1 MCLAILIL
9 VDFNSPSNYGGKII
23 PGFLS
28 VSCQIQQL
36 QWLEGREDG
45 RGLLCQRW
53 PAPSPKVAPTP
64 ETSERSRVFVIL
76 PCWRRRSRSSG
87 CRRGLWA
94 AWGSRVSGT
103 GMSTPRSPNIS
114 SPGREASGRLSE
126 DSSVSVW
133 ARNSHCCV
141 IANAHAHGRCVMI
154 FSILVKRLVSPVAG
168 EQNMD
173 ALWKTIVV
181 VLLLC
186 RVSARRLLR
195 AIVIVLAGPLLAVG
209 SGEVDLFLADQLRA
223 LRGDQFVRRPLP
235 GRVSPTARDSA
246 GRQTELLLVHCRRCN
261 HAARAR
267 IDVSR

>member
-1 MCLAILIL
+1 M

-53 PAPSPKVAPTP
+53 PAPSLRVAPTP
-64 ETSERSRVFVIL
+64 GTFERSWVFVIL
-76 PCWRRRSRSSG
+76 PCWRPRSRSSD

-94 AWGSRVSGT
+94 GWGNRVSGT
-103 GMSTPRSPNIS
+103 DMSTPRSPNIS

-126 DSSVSVW
+126 DSSV
-133 ARNSHCCV
+133 CV
-141 IANAHAHGRCVMI
+141 SGREIPIVALLRNAHAHGRCVMI

-195 AIVIVLAGPLLAVG
+195 AIVMVLAGPLLAVG

-223 LRGDQFVRRPLP
+223 LRGDRLVRRPLP

-261 HAARAR
+261 HAA
-267 IDVSR
+267 